1 MRILVTNDDG
11 VYAPGLAALRA
22 LAAEIG
28 EVMVVAPSV
37 EQSAASHSIT
47 FTHMLAQPIMRIGGD
62 DGFDAVAVDGSP
74 ADCVRLAVLKLMP
87 HPPDLVL
94 SGINAGANVG
104 IHVFYSG
111 TIGAAAE
118 GAMLGIP
125 GIAFSASTQDER
137 PDFARVAALCRPVL
151 RRLIDRP
158 MRGGDL
164 VSVNIPASSKRPAG
178 VKVTRQSRA
187 EMRDMYEEVATRGG
201 ATTYA
206 IRGGKFDSPGS
217 DTDVAALHDGY
228 ITVSPLKVDRTDH
241 EQIDALRACDWDGAL
256 DGA

>member
-28 EVMVVAPSV
+28 EVTVVAPSV
-37 EQSAASHSIT
+37 EQSAVSHSIT
-47 FTHMLAQPIMRIGGD
+47 FTHMLAQPMRIDGPE
-62 DGFDAVAVDGSP
+62 GFDAIAVDGSP
-74 ADCVRLAVLKLMP
+74 ADCVRLAVLKLMAD
-87 HPPDLVL
+87 PPDLVL
-94 SGINAGANVG
+94 SGINPGANVG

-118 GAMLGIP
+118 GAMLGLP
-125 GIAFSASTQDER
+125 GIAFSAASRDGR

-151 RRLIDRP
+151 RRLIERP
-158 MRGGDL
+158 IRGGDL
-164 VSVNIPASSKRPAG
+164 VSVNVPESPKRPAG

-187 EMRDMYEEVATRGG
+187 EARDMYEEIVTRDGV
-201 ATTYA
+201 TTYG
-206 IRGGKFDSPGS
+206 ICGGKFDAPGS
-217 DTDVAALHDGY
+217 DTDIAALHDGY
-228 ITVSPLKVDRTDH
+228 VTVSPLKVDRTDH
-241 EQIDALRACDWDGAL
+241 EQLDALRACEWDGVF

>member
-11 VYAPGLAALRA
+11 VYAPGLAALRK

-28 EVMVVAPSV
+28 DVTVVAPATQ
-37 EQSAASHSIT
+37 QSAVSHSIT
-47 FTHMLAQPIMRIGGD
+47 FTNMVTRPVRIDGD

-87 HPPDLVL
+87 EPPDLVV

-118 GAMLGIP
+118 GAMLGLP
-125 GIAFSASTQDER
+125 GIAFSTASREGP
-137 PDFARVAALCRPVL
+137 PDFARAAELCRPVL
-151 RRLIDRP
+151 RRLIERP

-164 VSVNIPASSKRPAG
+164 VSVNIPESPKRPAG
-178 VKVTRQSRA
+178 VKVVRQSRA
-187 EMRDMYEEVATRGG
+187 EARDIYEEVATRRG
-201 ATTYA
+201 ATTYG
-206 IRGGKFDSPGS
+206 ICGGKFSAPSS
-217 DTDVAALHDGY
+217 DTDIAALHDGY
-228 ITVSPLKVDRTDH
+228 ITVSPLKIDRTDH
-241 EQIDALRACDWDGAL
+241 EQLDALRTVGWDGVL